1 MIIEIQK
8 QVKITERL
16 KEPADPMTSGYLND
30 ERHTV
35 DKVITSPE
43 FSSEQEAQNWLIE
56 YLKFLVL

>member
-16 KEPADPMTSGYLND
+16 KESD

-35 DKVITSPE
+35 DRVITSPE
-43 FSSEQEAQNWLIE
+43 FSSEREAQNWLID
-56 YLKFLVL
+56 YLNFLVL